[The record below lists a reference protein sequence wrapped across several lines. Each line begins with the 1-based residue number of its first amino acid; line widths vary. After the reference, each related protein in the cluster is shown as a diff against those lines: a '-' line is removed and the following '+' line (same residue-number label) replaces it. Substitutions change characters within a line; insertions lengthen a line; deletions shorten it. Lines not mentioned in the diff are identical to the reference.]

1 MPSAAS
7 TAAKIASAPTVTL
20 ADVAAQLGVSRTTV
34 SNAYNRPDQLSPAL
48 RDRVLAAATD
58 LGYAGPDP
66 MARGLRRGQTG
77 SLGLVFD
84 QPLTYAFT
92 DPAAA
97 LFLTGMAQGLEEHG
111 AALSIIPRMP
121 QGPQQ
126 SAELVRSAL
135 VDGYMLFCTAAD
147 DPRFAAVRGRGLP
160 YVLIE
165 YEDEPDGERTA
176 AHVQI
181 DDIAGAEA
189 AARHLTDLGH
199 RRVAIVTAY
208 GEGTMTGPEAQAM
221 ARWRVLGGRLRG
233 WRAGLEAA
241 GVDWSTVT
249 VSSARGST
257 AEAFPA
263 TGLNDHGRR
272 AAAAL
277 LDRAERPTAILAL
290 SDVLALGVLEAAAE
304 RGIDVPGEL
313 SVVGFDDIPQA
324 ATASL
329 TTVSQPHEEKGRAA
343 VRLLVSGARPSDSVL
358 LPCHLVVRASTGPAP
373 H

>member
-1 MPSAAS
+1 MAAAP
-7 TAAKIASAPTVTL
+7 TAPMTRTVTL
-20 ADVAAQLGVSRTTV
+20 ADVAARLGVSRTTI
-34 SNAYNRPDQLSPAL
+34 SNAYNRPDQLSPKL
-48 RDRVLAAATD
+48 RDRVLAAATE

-66 MARGLRRGQTG
+66 MARGLRRGRTG

-97 LFLTGMAQGLEEHG
+97 LFLTGMAAGLEEHG

-121 QGPQQ
+121 EGPQQ
-126 SAELVRSAL
+126 SADLVRSAL

-147 DPRFAAVRGRGLP
+147 DPRYGAVRTRGLP

-165 YEDEPDGERTA
+165 YEDEPDGRRTA

-181 DDIAGAEA
+181 DDIRGAED

-208 GEGTMTGPEAQAM
+208 GEGLCTGPEAQEM

-233 WRAGLEAA
+233 WRAGLEAG
-241 GVDWSTVT
+241 GVDWSTVM
-249 VSSARGST
+249 VSSAGGSSS
-257 AEAFPA
+257 
-263 TGLNDHGRR
+263 DHGRR

-290 SDVLALGVLEAAAE
+290 SDVLAIGVLQAAAE
-304 RGIDVPGEL
+304 RGVDVPGEL

-324 ATASL
+324 AAASL
-329 TTVSQPHEEKGRAA
+329 TTVSQPHEEKGRSA

>member
-1 MPSAAS
+1 MA
-7 TAAKIASAPTVTL
+7 TAAPPTITL
-20 ADVAAQLGVSRTTV
+20 ADVAAHLGVSRTTV
-34 SNAYNRPDQLSPAL
+34 SNAYNRPDQLSPKL

-58 LGYAGPDP
+58 LGYTGPDP
-66 MARGLRRGQTG
+66 MARGLRRGRTG

-97 LFLTGMAQGLEEHG
+97 LFLTGMAAGLEEHG

-121 QGPQQ
+121 EGPQQ

-147 DPRFAAVRGRGLP
+147 DPRYTAVRNRGLP

-165 YEDEPDGERTA
+165 HDDEPADRRTA

-208 GEGTMTGPEAQAM
+208 GAGLRTGPEAQEM

-233 WRAGLEAA
+233 RRAGLEAG
-241 GVDWSTVT
+241 GVDWS
-249 VSSARGST
+249 R
-257 AEAFPA
+257 
-263 TGLNDHGRR
+263 
-272 AAAAL
+272 
-277 LDRAERPTAILAL
+277 
-290 SDVLALGVLEAAAE
+290 
-304 RGIDVPGEL
+304 
-313 SVVGFDDIPQA
+313 
-324 ATASL
+324 
-329 TTVSQPHEEKGRAA
+329 
-343 VRLLVSGARPSDSVL
+343 
-358 LPCHLVVRASTGPAP
+358 GPAASAGGAGP
-373 H
+373 